1 MIKKLFCFIC
11 ALFLAAC
18 STSVDGRDRRI
29 GDTGEPTPIPTA
41 VAAARPTYEVDR
53 GEVIYEIVFPGR
65 IAAVVEQA
73 LVFSLDGIVS
83 QVYVQRG
90 QRVQAGDPVADLDIS
105 TWEAELVLAQS
116 ALAIAQAQLD
126 SSQREISLARQRA
139 EMRRDLAQLDLD
151 FALAQAGA
159 NPTSEQQ
166 YQNDRLTVLLELAQ
180 LDVDELD
187 TTVDP
192 ELAASVD
199 VAALRVAELE
209 NLIAQARLI
218 APFDGEIS
226 ALNVSVGRSVAT
238 GEPVGAVADPTQI
251 EVTAN
256 LRDPQLQELAEEL
269 AAQIRPAS
277 NPGDA
282 LAGSIRRLPYPYG
295 SGGETAVADADQ
307 LVRIQFDDMAV
318 ALDLYEPGDRV
329 NVSVVVTQRAD
340 VLWLPPAAIRD
351 FNGRKFVVVQE
362 GETQQRLDVTLGISG
377 NGRVEILEGV
387 EEGQI
392 IVGQ

>member
-139 EMRRDLAQLDLD
+139 ELSESRQTLAEILGRSPTTFSYPHGDNDAETRLLVRQAGFQLACSSQNGIVHKRQDH
-151 FALAQAGA
+151 FAL
-159 NPTSEQQ
+159 PRFWVP
-166 YQNDRLTVLLELAQ
+166 DW
-180 LDVDELD
+180 
-187 TTVDP
+187 
-192 ELAASVD
+192 
-199 VAALRVAELE
+199 
-209 NLIAQARLI
+209 
-218 APFDGEIS
+218 DGEQF
-226 ALNVSVGRSVAT
+226 GRW
-238 GEPVGAVADPTQI
+238 
-251 EVTAN
+251 
-256 LRDPQLQELAEEL
+256 LARW
-269 AAQIRPAS
+269 IP
-277 NPGDA
+277 D
-282 LAGSIRRLPYPYG
+282 
-295 SGGETAVADADQ
+295 
-307 LVRIQFDDMAV
+307 
-318 ALDLYEPGDRV
+318 
-329 NVSVVVTQRAD
+329 
-340 VLWLPPAAIRD
+340 
-351 FNGRKFVVVQE
+351 
-362 GETQQRLDVTLGISG
+362 
-377 NGRVEILEGV
+377 
-387 EEGQI
+387 
-392 IVGQ
+392 